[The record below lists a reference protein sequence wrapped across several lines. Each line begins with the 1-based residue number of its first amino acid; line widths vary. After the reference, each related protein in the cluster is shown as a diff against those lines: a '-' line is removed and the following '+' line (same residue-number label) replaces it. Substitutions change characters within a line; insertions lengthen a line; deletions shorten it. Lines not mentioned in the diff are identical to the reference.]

1 MVGHHTVHPTGKRS
15 VQVSGRQDAQS
26 IFLEKFFESPQ
37 RRGELLKKVSDIVYW
52 ELRYQAQKAQLDNDS
67 EEDGDQA

>member
-1 MVGHHTVHPTGKRS
+1 M
-15 VQVSGRQDAQS
+15 
-26 IFLEKFFESPQ
+26 EKFFESPQ